1 MDVLLT
7 AFLCGLF
14 FVSIEPVCVSVGP
27 FNPFIFQVII
37 DMHDTIII
45 YFIILGFFFFFS
57 CLFTPFYF
65 LPGEHPFIFVVKL
78 LWWC

>member
-45 YFIILGFFFFFS
+45 YFIILGFFFFHVYSLPSIS
-57 CLFTPFYF
+57 CLENILSY
-65 LPGEHPFIFVVKL
+65 L
-78 LWWC
+78 L

>member
-1 MDVLLT
+1 MWPV
-7 AFLCGLF
+7 

-45 YFIILGFFFFFS
+45 YFIILGFFFFFMS
-57 CLFTPFYF
+57 IHSLLFPAWRTSFHICCQAT
-65 LPGEHPFIFVVKL
+65 LVVL
-78 LWWC
+78 NVFTFAYL

>member
-45 YFIILGFFFFFS
+45 YFIILGFFFFL

-65 LPGEHPFIFVVKL
+65 LPREHPFIFVVKL